1 MISEKEPPSHNN
13 NFILNSATFPDNA
26 KLVAINTVY
35 IVCVSQ
41 GQNFQL
47 EFLNF
52 FNEMKQTLL
61 VEFYCGLILKW
72 MDNNKKSKLSA
83 FHNYLHRSCIGDL
96 ENFSH

>member
-26 KLVAINTVY
+26 KLVAINAVY

-41 GQNFQL
+41 GQNFQF

-52 FNEMKQTLL
+52 FLMKLNKLFLL
-61 VEFYCGLILKW
+61 
-72 MDNNKKSKLSA
+72 
-83 FHNYLHRSCIGDL
+83 
-96 ENFSH
+96 NFIVV